1 MNTPN
6 EPTPSPSN
14 VNTAGCVLAA
24 IDASTYA
31 PSVAAL
37 AGWAA
42 SRLNAQLELMHAIDR
57 DNGTGRQDLSG
68 NLSLGS
74 QEELLAEL
82 ADLDER
88 RARLAREHG
97 QALLDHLRDDVAQA
111 HGVTASVRQRHGALV
126 ESLLELEPAV
136 RLFVIGKRGEHADF
150 AKGHLGSNLERV
162 VRAVRRPV
170 LVASRAFRPIER
182 FLIAYDGS
190 PTTRACVEMV
200 AASPLLH
207 GTDCEVLMVGAD
219 DESNRR
225 ELAWAVERLGQAGFQ
240 PQARIVEGAPD
251 TVIAEHV
258 ERNGIDLLV
267 MGAYGHSRIRTMILG
282 STTTQLLRSC
292 QVPVLLLR

>member
-1 MNTPN
+1 MTTTDPIA
-6 EPTPSPSN
+6 SPSN
-14 VNTAGCVLAA
+14 VNTAGRVLAA
-24 IDASTYA
+24 VDASTYA

-42 SRLNAQLELMHAIDR
+42 SRLEAELELIHTIDR
-57 DNGTGRQDLSG
+57 ESGTARSDLSG

-97 QALLDHLRDDVAQA
+97 QTLLEQLRDEVTQA
-111 HGVTASVRQRHGALV
+111 HGVNARVLQRHGALV
-126 ESLLELEPAV
+126 DALLDLEPEV

-170 LVASRAFRPIER
+170 LVAARAFRPIQR

-207 GTDCEVLMVGAD
+207 GIGCEVLMVGAD
-219 DESNRR
+219 DDANRR

-251 TVIAEHV
+251 TVIAAHV
-258 ERNGIDLLV
+258 ERGGIDLLV
-267 MGAYGHSRIRTMILG
+267 MGAYGHSRIRAMILG